1 MSNWAA
7 AWYQDP
13 EHQGQ
18 IRYWDGNGW
27 TEHRQAT
34 PEGFATGQPGPDAS
48 GTGVRQDSAGGSEVD
63 DATRV
68 RPSAD
73 RSPDTEAIS
82 NDSAGY
88 GGTAA
93 GGAGA
98 AAYGASQGQGYG
110 QQSPYG
116 QEGYGQQP
124 GYGQDAVYGQ
134 QSPYGQ
140 EAYGQQ
146 SYGQGQY
153 GQGGYDQS
161 QYGQP
166 AYGQGQGQPPEQKS
180 KLPLILSLAGAGL
193 VLVLAL
199 AIGGFFLFSGDDDDS
214 AGDDT
219 STSQTSEET
228 GSDDDD
234 TDTDTDEPDTDT
246 DSTTDEPDTDTDTTT
261 DEPDTDT
268 DTTTDDGGGSGDD
281 IAGTKGKAAD
291 WNKKYKGKG
300 NGFVEVPDS
309 DSAGIVEVSY
319 SGDRN
324 FRIEGQDANG
334 KRTESIASL
343 YGDESDGGTFA
354 YNLTS
359 YNTATSRL
367 HFETGGDYTVTF
379 KKMDTVKD
387 FGKSQKGSGNAIFKW
402 DGKKADLGAK
412 FTLSSGTTFGTF
424 RLQGVGNEDYPD
436 RLVSEYEEYEGT
448 TTVQDGTK
456 YIVIEASGD
465 WELTKKK

>member
-48 GTGVRQDSAGGSEVD
+48 GAGIRQDNAGGSEVD

-68 RPSAD
+68 RPSAG
-73 RSPDTEAIS
+73 RSSDTESIGS
-82 NDSAGY
+82 SDTAGY
-88 GGTAA
+88 GAA

-98 AAYGASQGQGYG
+98 AAYSASQGQGYGQEGYGQQSPYGQESYG

-116 QEGYGQQP
+116 QEGYGQQ
-124 GYGQDAVYGQ
+124 A
-134 QSPYGQ
+134 
-140 EAYGQQ
+140 
-146 SYGQGQY
+146 YGQGQY
-153 GQGGYDQS
+153 GQSGYDQG

-166 AYGQGQGQPPEQKS
+166 AYGQGQGQGQPPEQKS
-180 KLPLILSLAGAGL
+180 KLPLILGL
-193 VLVLAL
+193 GGVGLLLVIAL
-199 AIGGFFLFSGDDDDS
+199 AVGGFFLFSGGDDDS
-214 AGDDT
+214 AGGDT
-219 STSQTSEET
+219 STSQS
-228 GSDDDD
+228 SDDDTDSGDDDTDGDEDTDSDTDTSTDD
-234 TDTDTDEPDTDT
+234 TDTDTDT
-246 DSTTDEPDTDTDTTT
+246 STSDGG
-261 DEPDTDT
+261 
-268 DTTTDDGGGSGDD
+268 DDGGD
-281 IAGTKGKAAD
+281 IAGTKGKAAE
-291 WNKKYKGKG
+291 WNKSYKGKG

-319 SGDRN
+319 SGDRT

-387 FGKSQKGSGNAIFKW
+387 FGSSQKGSGNAIFKW
-402 DGKKADLGAK
+402 DGKRADLGAK
-412 FTLSSGTTFGTF
+412 FTLSSGTSFGTF

-456 YIVIEASGD
+456 YIVVEATGD
-465 WELTKKK
+465 WELTKK